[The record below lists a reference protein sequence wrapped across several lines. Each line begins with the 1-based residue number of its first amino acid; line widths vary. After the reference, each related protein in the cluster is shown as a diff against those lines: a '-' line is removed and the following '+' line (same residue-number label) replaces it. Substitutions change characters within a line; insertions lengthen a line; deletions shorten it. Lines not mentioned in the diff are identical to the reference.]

1 MDLPVVLAAV
11 TAAFAAGALEVFKV
25 LRLKYF
31 CITHSC
37 LPALIDFHVTMYQN
51 TAVYSSKYA
60 GFYEINHFHI
70 EIRAH
75 G

>member
-1 MDLPVVLAAV
+1 
-11 TAAFAAGALEVFKV
+11 

-37 LPALIDFHVTMYQN
+37 LPALLIFHVTMYQN